1 MSRRHPR
8 TPQLSPGSGGS
19 GPPAADAFR
28 PAIVALALALL
39 VAVSFGGV
47 AGLGFIEEYDD
58 YQYVTRN
65 QAVLSGLTW
74 AGLRWAF
81 TSVGYAF
88 NWHPLTWLSHMADV
102 SLFGLDPRGHHLV
115 SLALHT
121 LNSLLL
127 LQVLRRATGV
137 LWPSAL
143 VAALF
148 AVHPL
153 RVESVAWV
161 AERKD
166 VLSAF
171 FWLAATGAYVRYARR
186 PSVARYAA
194 VVLLFAL
201 GLLAK
206 PMLVTLPLT
215 LVLLD
220 VWPLNRLRPAPGARR
235 AGPAPGGPGVLVEKV
250 PLLLLSGASAAL
262 TVVAQN
268 RGGALGTDYPAP
280 LRAQNALL
288 SLARYLGKT
297 LWPQDLAVVYPF
309 PWRGIPAWQ
318 WAAAAVMVLAVTAA
332 AVRWR
337 RRCPAVLWGWLWFL
351 VTLAPVIGLLQA
363 GDQAMADRY
372 TYIPHVGLLVMAVW
386 GLRELARGRPRGR
399 VVLAALAAAAL
410 AALPVLT
417 QRQVRIW
424 RDGVTLFTHARA
436 VTPGNWIAEIN
447 LGMYYM
453 NRGEKTKAVEH
464 FRETIRAR
472 PDHVRGHFNLG
483 VALYESGSL
492 EEAAGQYRQAL
503 ALDPH
508 FGEAHCN
515 LGVVLL
521 MRGRTEEAVLHFR
534 EALRANP
541 RDEVAAGNLEQALR
555 GRVPR

>member
-39 VAVSFGGV
+39 VAVSFGEV
-47 AGLGFIEEYDD
+47 VGLGFIEEYDD

-186 PSVARYAA
+186 PSWRGTRPSCSCSHSGCWPADAGHPAA
-194 VVLLFAL
+194 D
-201 GLLAK
+201 
-206 PMLVTLPLT
+206 M
-215 LVLLD
+215 VLLD

-386 GLRELARGRPRGR
+386 GLRELARGDRGSGRPGGARGR
-399 VVLAALAAAAL
+399 GAGGPPGADAAAGPHLARRRDAL
-410 AALPVLT
+410 
-417 QRQVRIW
+417 
-424 RDGVTLFTHARA
+424 HAR
-436 VTPGNWIAEIN
+436 PGRDPRE
-447 LGMYYM
+447 LDCGDQP
-453 NRGEKTKAVEH
+453 RHVLHEPGEKTKAVEH

-508 FGEAHCN
+508 FGKLTATSGSSC
-515 LGVVLL
+515 
-521 MRGRTEEAVLHFR
+521 
-534 EALRANP
+534 
-541 RDEVAAGNLEQALR
+541 
-555 GRVPR
+555 